1 VIVPFIPFVG
11 NDLFAPF
18 SSLFVFGTEMAHNGS
33 IHGIIRVISG
43 SITFSTGMCFCIFL
57 LVCAYVFKGF
67 RNDAFKSMFLV
78 MTFLLLLSPTVHFW
92 YLAWFIPL
100 LCIYTR
106 WSWSLL
112 CLTISLYFVSDKMF
126 LENGVWSQPALFQLL
141 LWVPVYLILF
151 YELIIF
157 IKRRNKYFKNNEL
170 KTVSIIIPTLNAEKF
185 IKGCL
190 ENIKTLKP
198 LPLEVVVV
206 DGGSIDATL
215 DIVSVYDVKLVKS
228 PPGRGNQIERGLRNV
243 SGDVTAVLH
252 SDTCLSTG
260 ALRKMLESLNGSLG
274 AIGGALGQH
283 FMDNRFGLTIIE
295 ILNDMRAGLFGISFG
310 DQVQFFRTDAAKK
323 YSLVPEIPLMED
335 VELSI
340 RLLGVGKTV
349 FLWGGVVVDNYKWNS
364 DTFRRFFKVI
374 YLLILFML
382 RRFRSSVETKDLYQM
397 YYKDAVET
405 NK

>member
-1 VIVPFIPFVG
+1 
-11 NDLFAPF
+11 
-18 SSLFVFGTEMAHNGS
+18 VFGTEMAHNGS
-33 IHGIIRVISG
+33 IHSIIRVISG
-43 SITFSTGMCFCIFL
+43 STPFATGMCFCIFL
-57 LVCAYVFKGF
+57 LVCVYIFKGF

-100 LCIYTR
+100 LCIYSK

-112 CLTISLYFVSDKMF
+112 CLTISLYFVSDKML
-126 LENGVWSQPALFQLL
+126 LEKGEWSQPVLFQIL
-141 LWVPVYLILF
+141 LWAPVYLILL

-157 IKRRNKYFKNNEL
+157 IKRRNISFKTKEL

-190 ENIKTLKP
+190 ENIKTLNP
-198 LPLEVVVV
+198 SPVEVVVV

-215 DIVSVYDVKLVKS
+215 DIVSGYDVKLVKS
-228 PPGRGNQIERGLRNV
+228 RAGRGDQIVRGLKSV

-252 SDTCLSTG
+252 SDTRLSTG
-260 ALRKMLESLNGSLG
+260 ALRKMLESLNCSLG

-283 FMDNRFGLTIIE
+283 FMDNRFGLTVIE
-295 ILNDMRAGLFGISFG
+295 IINDMRAGLFGVSFG
-310 DQVQFFRTDAAKK
+310 DQVQFFRTNAAKK

-340 RLLGVGKTV
+340 RFLGTGKTV
-349 FLWGGVVVDNYKWNS
+349 YLWGGVVVDNYKWNS
-364 DTFRRFFKVI
+364 GSFMRFVKVI

-382 RRFRSSVETKDLYQM
+382 RRFRSSVETKDLYRM
-397 YYKDAVET
+397 YYKDAVEI
-405 NK
+405 KE